1 MLLNLWTLF
10 NLRTLLNLWMFFN
23 LWMLLRSFLMFL
35 NLWMV
40 FDIVWGNIFFGWRPL
55 AILESFEILSPNVL
69 C

>member
-10 NLRTLLNLWMFFN
+10 NLWMFFN
-23 LWMLLRSFLMFL
+23 LWRLLRNFLMFL

-40 FDIVWGNIFFGWRPL
+40 FDNVWGNIFFGWCPL

-69 C
+69 RKDV